1 MACKVLL
8 TCNNGKGLHLLFFML
23 QNQSKIFQYNGSP
36 ITFNLGDSVM
46 VNATEMAKP
55 FGKFTKDWLT
65 NKQTKEFISSLSA
78 VRTIPLT
85 ELVQVVQGGDP
96 TLQGTWMHEDVAMEF
111 ARWLSPLFAIWCND
125 RIKELLTQ
133 GVATVNDDDTTIL
146 HAIQVLQKRVEEK
159 QRALQTA
166 QATITTQS
174 EQLKSQA
181 PKVEYYDQVLQSE
194 GTMTTTQLA
203 MSLGM
208 TANRLNRMLC
218 DAKIQYRQSGMYIL
232 YAPYSSW
239 NIASVRTYPFTKS
252 DGTMGT
258 NRYLV
263 WNERGCQFVTM
274 LHSNNF
280 DVKKTRNEISPEFW
294 IRMLRPQC
302 LPSADK

>member
-1 MACKVLL
+1 MDEIQKFNTPCDL
-8 TCNNGKGLHLLFFML
+8 GL
-23 QNQSKIFQYNGSP
+23 SKTFSYNGNKVRMKKANG
-36 ITFNLGDSVM
+36 IIFVCLTD
-46 VNATEMAKP
+46 MAKGFP
-55 FGKFTKDWLT
+55 DKNLSVIM
-65 NKQTKEFISSLSA
+65 NSKEMTDYITRIAEIRIFSSA
-78 VRTIPLT
+78 DFQPVTTIKGGNPT
-85 ELVQVVQGGDP
+85 E
-96 TLQGTWMHEDVAMEF
+96 QGTWAHRKVALRV
-111 ARWLSPLFAIWCND
+111 AQKLSTDFSIWVDD
-125 RIKELLTQ
+125 RIEELLTQ
-133 GVATVNDDDTTIL
+133 GVTTVNDDDATIL

-166 QATITTQS
+166 QATITTQG